1 MTALL
6 TPADAI
12 GILIIIVL
20 WAAFVTLLGVWLGRK
35 ISRRK

>member
-1 MTALL
+1 MTPLL
-6 TPADAI
+6 SGADAV
-12 GILIIIVL
+12 GILIILVL

>member
-1 MTALL
+1 VTALL
-6 TPADAI
+6 TTGNAV

-20 WAAFVTLLGVWLGRK
+20 WATFVTLLGVAIGRK